1 MSRDKKLRV
10 LGLPGW
16 RTSARILEQQLA
28 LCGWTKTLGHLV
40 QIDVVDPTFQSEDE
54 PPDEIKKLDPVGPYY
69 QWWFMD
75 SNSQYRGIEQT
86 IDRVADLLRLS
97 GPYDGLLGFSQGSAV
112 VNTLA
117 ALQAN
122 ADHRFVGMFRFVVL
136 VAGVVPKDATLKN
149 LYSQVIPIG
158 LPSLHIFGSPP

>member
-97 GPYDGLLGFSQGSAV
+97 GPYDG
-112 VNTLA
+112 
-117 ALQAN
+117 
-122 ADHRFVGMFRFVVL
+122 
-136 VAGVVPKDATLKN
+136 
-149 LYSQVIPIG
+149 
-158 LPSLHIFGSPP
+158 